1 MNTFD
6 LLHKVDI
13 AWCPGCGN
21 FGILSALKMALDEL
35 GIDPRKT
42 ALSSGIGQAAKT
54 PQYIKAHYFNGLHGR
69 SLPVAEGIKV
79 SHPDLTV
86 IADSGD
92 GDMYGE
98 GGNHFLHAIRRNSDI
113 TTLVHNNMI
122 YGLTKGQASPT
133 TPKGLVTP
141 IQKGGVW
148 QEPFNPIAVAI
159 AQGISFVARANIGN
173 LQHTKEMIQQ
183 AVLHKGFALVDIF
196 QPCVVFNKV
205 NTYAWYKEHTYVL
218 DEAYDPYDRLEAMK
232 VAWDEEKFALGV
244 IYKNQRNPMTFEEAV
259 GVYAEDKQPLFQRYH
274 KKEDLEKLVHRYY

>member
-1 MNTFD
+1 MNNFD
-6 LLHKVDI
+6 LSHKVDI

-35 GIDPRKT
+35 GIDPKRT
-42 ALSSGIGQAAKT
+42 VLSSGIGQAAKT

-79 SHPDLTV
+79 SHPELTV
-86 IADSGD
+86 LADSGD

-133 TPKGLVTP
+133 TPKGLATP
-141 IQKGGVW
+141 LQKGGVW

-173 LQHTKEMIQQ
+173 LQHTKEMIKQ

-205 NTYAWYKEHTYVL
+205 NTYMWYKEHTYVL
-218 DEAYDPYDRLEAMK
+218 DEAYDPYNRSEAIK
-232 VAWDEEKFALGV
+232 VAWDEEKFALGI
-244 IYKNQRNPMTFEEAV
+244 IYKNPQNLITFEEAV
-259 GVYAEDKQPLFQRYH
+259 GVYAEDKKPLFQRYY
-274 KKEDLEKLVHRYY
+274 KKEDLEKIVHRYY